1 MARIELRD
9 ATVTIK
15 DGLAG
20 TAAVNDM
27 SIMAGDTTL
36 VSIPC
41 AQYRRDQQDSCW
53 SPFHHRGETGLPVHT
68 VTARTPSSGP

>member
-20 TAAVNDM
+20 TALVNDM

-36 VSIPC
+36 GVDTVCSIPM
-41 AQYRRDQQDSCW
+41 
-53 SPFHHRGETGLPVHT
+53 
-68 VTARTPSSGP
+68 